1 MIIVLRICS
10 NFSTVGNV
18 KPKNNKPKL
27 IDEKENFNEKRREAL
42 KKVEREPIDKNRVIA
57 PIDFNPHQPNVSQ
70 VFQKHHKAMTLSAPH
85 LLEMFPSPP
94 MPSYRQPD
102 NLRNLICKSKLYPQ
116 NRSKRL
122 QRCAQNIAPG
132 WNKCGKLC
140 KVCPFTLE
148 KFL

>member
-1 MIIVLRICS
+1 ML
-10 NFSTVGNV
+10 NT
-18 KPKNNKPKL
+18 
-27 IDEKENFNEKRREAL
+27 KRREAL

-102 NLRNLICKSKLYPQ
+102 NFQELDLQVKIVPPKQIKKVAEVCSKNCPNLECMWKAL
-116 NRSKRL
+116 
-122 QRCAQNIAPG
+122 
-132 WNKCGKLC
+132 
-140 KVCPFTLE
+140 
-148 KFL
+148 